1 MSSGTDCTDFL
12 HMRALQVISYHAPA
26 IGRRRVVG
34 AAHGG
39 LDNEPWRAVET
50 RMHRQ
55 SAAARVV
62 NNYTNLGREK
72 SLYVVVCKN
81 ALQT

>member
-1 MSSGTDCTDFL
+1 MHLLSVDGML
-12 HMRALQVISYHAPA
+12 LGLRA
-26 IGRRRVVG
+26 
-34 AAHGG
+34 AAW
-39 LDNEPWRAVET
+39 DNEPWRAVET

-72 SLYVVVCKN
+72 SLCVVVCKN
-81 ALQT
+81 ARQT